1 MEEVSR
7 YSYKKLSLKEKMLLL
22 WYKRRVDNVIKRM
35 DHYLLKYTEEKDKE
49 KRDRYHLK
57 ACKYE
62 DMMYAYTEVYDDFK
76 IRMFH
81 KYS

>member
-7 YSYKKLSLKEKMLLL
+7 YSYKKLSLKEKMLLF

-35 DHYLLKYTEEKDKE
+35 DFYLLKYTEETDKE
-49 KRDRYHLK
+49 KRDKYHIK

-62 DMMYAYTEVYDDFK
+62 DMMYAHTEIYDDFK
-76 IRMFH
+76 IRMLH